1 MKNTRNGKYQ
11 KRREKK
17 SRFPLG
23 QLFFLNR
30 IFHLGKKFRGR
41 FGKMTEQEYRELI
54 ADVAAGRITL
64 NEASKRI
71 QRAKEEWKRNRA
83 EPDVSPGEAGPSE
96 V

>member
-1 MKNTRNGKYQ
+1 
-11 KRREKK
+11 
-17 SRFPLG
+17 
-23 QLFFLNR
+23 
-30 IFHLGKKFRGR
+30 
-41 FGKMTEQEYRELI
+41 MTEQEYRELI